1 MRDTL
6 GTEGIAGVVVVFI
19 GLGLL
24 TVYDPVIG
32 GGVMVVLAGLALI
45 AKGVADSTMRAF
57 GLK

>member
-1 MRDTL
+1 VIPS
-6 GTEGIAGVVVVFI
+6 GPKASPASSSSSS